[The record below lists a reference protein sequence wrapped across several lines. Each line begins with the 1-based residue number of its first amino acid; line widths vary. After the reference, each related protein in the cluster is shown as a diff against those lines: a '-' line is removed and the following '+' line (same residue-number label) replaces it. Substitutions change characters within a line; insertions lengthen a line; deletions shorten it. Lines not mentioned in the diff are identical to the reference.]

1 MLIIIE
7 GCDGTGKTTLAD
19 KLAQSLGAI
28 QIHFGAELAGNT
40 KIFDLVDRLIE
51 MSRTENIVVDRFIH
65 GQFVY
70 QDPGERVLSLK
81 DLENIEHKLM
91 TETHT
96 LLFLV
101 EADADTIMERI
112 RERGEDTSG
121 FDPYRLLRKYRWLY
135 ARVSKMHPIVVKG
148 DPKWL
153 PLR

>member
-19 KLAQSLGAI
+19 KLAKTFGAS
-28 QIHFGAELAGNT
+28 QFHFGADLAKNP

-51 MSRTENIVVDRFIH
+51 MSQTENIVIDRFIH

-70 QDPGERVLSLK
+70 QDPGERILSLK
-81 DLENIEHKLM
+81 DLENIENKLM
-91 TETHT
+91 TETNT

-101 EADADTIMERI
+101 EADADTILDRI

-121 FDPYRLLRKYRWLY
+121 FDPYGILKRYRKLY

-153 PLR
+153 PLK